1 MSEEVSPDEVAKL
14 RAKWGLDQ
22 LSKEDAKALAAVQ
35 EQKPPAKVLVRKERI
50 WGYSGMHFRWFLIG
64 VDEDGSRR
72 LPFTT
77 TSDGVAYSEVQ
88 RYQKLGVPLE
98 VMKEV
103 EFE

>member
-1 MSEEVSPDEVAKL
+1 MSEDVSPDEVAKL
-14 RAKWGLDQ
+14 RAKWGLEQ
-22 LSKEDAKALAAVQ
+22 LSKEDAKALTAVQ

-50 WGYSGMHFRWFLIG
+50 WAYSGMHFRWFLIG
-64 VDEDGSRR
+64 VDADGSRR

-77 TSDGVAYSEVQ
+77 THSGIAYSEVQ
-88 RYQKLGVPLE
+88 RFQKLGIPLE